1 MLREGSFT
9 LAMSSGFFSFFA
21 HAGMASALFE
31 EGIRPSA
38 YAGSSA
44 GALVGACLASGIS
57 PSEIRD
63 EFFQL
68 KREDFWDPARLP
80 VRGGLLR
87 GKLFRER
94 LQRLLPAT
102 FADAE
107 PLTIS
112 VYDVL
117 SRSTKTRRDG
127 DLPLAVHASC
137 CVPLMFEPVWASR
150 RPLLDG
156 GIADRPGLHG
166 VAEGTPVFYHHIVS
180 RSPWRRKGSPALE
193 VPKREGLSSL
203 AIDGLPRVEPKQLD
217 QGPIAFD
224 AAYRA
229 TLDALHQPY
238 ARHHRVST

>member
-1 MLREGSFT
+1 
-9 LAMSSGFFSFFA
+9 MSSGFFSFFA

-31 EGIRPSA
+31 ADIRPTA

-44 GALVGACLASGIS
+44 GALVGACLAAGIP
-57 PSEIRD
+57 PSAIRD

-80 VRGGLLR
+80 LRGGLLR
-87 GKLFRER
+87 GQLFRAR
-94 LQRLLPAT
+94 LQRLLPAS
-102 FADAE
+102 FAEVE
-107 PLTIS
+107 PLTVS

-117 SRSTKTRRDG
+117 SRSTRTRSEG
-127 DLPLAVHASC
+127 SLPLAVHASC
-137 CVPLMFEPVWASR
+137 CVPLMFEPVWVGR

-166 VAEGTPVFYHHIVS
+166 VAAGTHVFYHHIVS

-217 QGPIAFD
+217 RGPIAFD

-229 TLDALHQPY
+229 TRDALQQPFS
-238 ARHHRVST
+238 RHHRVST

>member
-1 MLREGSFT
+1 
-9 LAMSSGFFSFFA
+9 MSSGFFSFFA

-31 EGIRPSA
+31 ANIRPTA

-44 GALVGACLASGIS
+44 GALGGSCLAAGIS
-57 PSEIRD
+57 PSAIRD

-87 GKLFRER
+87 GRLFRER

-102 FADAE
+102 FGEVE

-117 SRSTKTRRDG
+117 SRSTQTRREG

-137 CVPLMFEPVWASR
+137 CVPLMFEPVWAER

-166 VAEGTPVFYHHIVS
+166 VAAGSRVFYHHIVS
-180 RSPWRRKGSPALE
+180 RSPWRRKGSPALD
-193 VPKREGLSSL
+193 VPKRAGLSSL
-203 AIDGLPRVEPKQLD
+203 AIEGLPRVEPKRLD
-217 QGPIAFD
+217 QGPIAFE

-229 TLDALHQPY
+229 TQDALSQPY
-238 ARHHRVST
+238 TPNIRMRI

>member
-1 MLREGSFT
+1 
-9 LAMSSGFFSFFA
+9 MSSGFFSFFA

-31 EGIRPSA
+31 ADIRPAA

-44 GALVGACLASGIS
+44 GALVGACLAAGIP
-57 PSEIRD
+57 PSAIRD

-80 VRGGLLR
+80 IRGGLLR
-87 GKLFRER
+87 GRLFRQR
-94 LQRLLPAT
+94 LERLLPAS
-102 FADAE
+102 FAEIE

-117 SRSTKTRRDG
+117 SRTTKTRDEG
-127 DLPLAVHASC
+127 NLPLAVHASC
-137 CVPLMFEPVWASR
+137 CVPFMFEPVWAQR

-166 VAEGTPVFYHHIVS
+166 VAAGTRVFYHHIVS

-193 VPKREGLSSL
+193 VPKRAGLSSL
-203 AIDGLPRVEPKQLD
+203 AIDGLPRVEPKHLD

-229 TLDALHQPY
+229 TRDALQEPF